1 MREGGRRGSLG
12 EGATGV
18 REIENIQEET
28 EAGAGGMVREKVGEE
43 EEEVTEM
50 EVITITPRMVTI
62 TIRVT
67 ITGVK

>member
-1 MREGGRRGSLG
+1 M
-12 EGATGV
+12 

-28 EAGAGGMVREKVGEE
+28 EAGAGGMVREKVGE

>member
-1 MREGGRRGSLG
+1 M
-12 EGATGV
+12 

-28 EAGAGGMVREKVGEE
+28 EAGAGGMVREKVGEEE